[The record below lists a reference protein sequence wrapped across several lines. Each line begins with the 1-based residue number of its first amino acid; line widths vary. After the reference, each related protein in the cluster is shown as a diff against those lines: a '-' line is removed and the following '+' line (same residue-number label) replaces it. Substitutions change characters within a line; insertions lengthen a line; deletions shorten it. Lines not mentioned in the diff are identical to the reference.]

1 MLPFAVALLSILIGA
16 AMLYGVRRTE
26 RPSDDVLQRS
36 LNMEGKWVGVLSVV
50 GGVVMLVVLVDSRDL
65 MPESPP
71 LLHQ

>member
-1 MLPFAVALLSILIGA
+1 MLPFAVVLLSILIGA

-50 GGVVMLVVLVDSRDL
+50 GGIAMLVVLATRAIL

-71 LLHQ
+71 LLHE

>member
-1 MLPFAVALLSILIGA
+1 MLPFVVALLSILIGA

-50 GGVVMLVVLVDSRDL
+50 AGVVMLVVLVTRAI
-65 MPESPP
+65 
-71 LLHQ
+71 